1 MQEAPMLMF
10 VSGRA
15 TEDSSVISDIFYER
29 LSIIW

>member
-15 TEDSSVISDIFYER
+15 TEDSSVISDIFYWET
-29 LSIIW
+29 